1 MPPLTWQGNGVASG
15 FGSIPYQAAEGQVG
29 LRLGHLHVIYVGS
42 LESLTWPMTWPGH
55 GAHRLSFLWKLLGY
69 PEATPPRF
77 LASRLCTCRFLQTA
91 IESRVLRGQAK
102 KASFSTLCTA
112 CPGHLSPVSTVCAC
126 GIGPS
131 DQKSA
136 LALGGG
142 NVVQRKEP
150 WLWGQVIHWD
160 LDPTLCQLCDS
171 ERGTFP
177 LWAPKIIIP
186 TLQDVKH
193 LILYLAHC
201 KHLIGGN
208 YYYYYHCC
216 KKECHLCSFWN
227 DYISPE

>member
-15 FGSIPYQAAEGQVG
+15 FGSIPYQSAEGQG
-29 LRLGHLHVIYVGS
+29 PRLGHLHVIYVGLTRVTDMTHDMTRPWCPPS
-42 LESLTWPMTWPGH
+42 VFPLEVARIPCSHPTSFPGLTALYLQIPSDSYRISCFEGPG
-55 GAHRLSFLWKLLGY
+55 
-69 PEATPPRF
+69 
-77 LASRLCTCRFLQTA
+77 
-91 IESRVLRGQAK
+91 

-171 ERGTFP
+171 EWSTFP

-208 YYYYYHCC
+208 YYCYYHCC